1 MRHISVKQVIRDRR
15 EALKQESVKAK
26 ENANKLSEMQ
36 NNNIQEDKSDAPSN
50 WKRFLA
56 WNNDA

>member
-50 WKRFLA
+50 SKWFLA
-56 WNNDA
+56 WNIDA